1 MPSLRDV
8 SRGAKPPRPSHD
20 TSPLVPSPPGQT
32 SRAALGPILALMLIA
47 ATPADALPAPKPE
60 RCIPFDADPAE
71 GEMAAPEGLGYDQ
84 VRSALNGVIQTAL
97 KCGQPAGYK
106 EVHLT
111 FELVVGCNGVVASI
125 TASEDDGV
133 PDAYLACITAVIK
146 KADFAGHD
154 MVDGMPV
161 TYPVNVNW

>member
-1 MPSLRDV
+1 MSNP
-8 SRGAKPPRPSHD
+8 
-20 TSPLVPSPPGQT
+20 
-32 SRAALGPILALMLIA
+32 RAAPGPLLALLLIS
-47 ATPADALPAPKPE
+47 ATPADALPTPKPE

-84 VRSALNGVIQTAL
+84 VRGALNGAIQTAL
-97 KCGQPAGYK
+97 RCGQPAGYT

-111 FELVVGCNGVVASI
+111 FELVVGCNGVVSSI

-133 PDAYLACITAVIK
+133 PATYLACVSAVIK
-146 KADFAGHD
+146 KADFPAHD
-154 MVDGMPV
+154 MADGMPV